1 MIAQARADKFSWPP
15 ERIAEF
21 NAAWRNGRVGSHLVS
36 ENDRVRVWQL
46 SLKPGERIG
55 FHMHVLDYFW
65 SAVTAG
71 KSRSHMHDGSVVETE
86 YAAGSTKHYR
96 FKSGEFMIHDLENI
110 GSTELIFVT
119 VEHKNSDNEPLPLNV
134 P

>member
-1 MIAQARADKFSWPP
+1 MIVQARADRFSWPA

-21 NAAWRNGRVGSHLVS
+21 NSAWRNGRVGSHLVS

-71 KSRSHMHDGSVVETE
+71 KSRLHMHDGRVVDTE
-86 YAAGSTKHYR
+86 YAAGATKHYQ
-96 FKSGEFMIHDLENI
+96 FKSDEFMIHDLENI
-110 GSTELIFVT
+110 GDTELIFVT
-119 VEHKNSDNEPLPLNV
+119 V
-134 P
+134 

>member
-1 MIAQARADKFSWPP
+1 MTAQARADKFTWPP

-21 NAAWRNGRVGSHLVS
+21 NNAWGNGRVGSDLVS

-71 KSRSHMHDGSVVETE
+71 KSRSHMHDGRTVDTE
-86 YAAGSTKHYR
+86 YAAGSTKHYH
-96 FKSGEFMIHDLENI
+96 FMSGEFMIHDLENI
-110 GSTELIFVT
+110 GDTELVFVT
-119 VEHKNSDNEPLPLNV
+119 VEHKNSDNAPLPLNAS
-134 P
+134 